1 MAGHR
6 KEFEADFNPSCYALK
21 YCFYATFR
29 FDTLALSY
37 FNFKISFQKKLARK
51 PQKYILLL

>member
-1 MAGHR
+1 MAGPR
-6 KEFEADFNPSCYALK
+6 KEFEADLSPSPYDLQD
-21 YCFYATFR
+21 YFYATFR